1 MHDVMVADGV
11 QQSIERR
18 KKARCTLTETII

>member
-1 MHDVMVADGV
+1 LKVSENPQKAAQ

-18 KKARCTLTETII
+18 KDY

>member
-1 MHDVMVADGV
+1 LKVSENPHKAAQ

-18 KKARCTLTETII
+18 KNY